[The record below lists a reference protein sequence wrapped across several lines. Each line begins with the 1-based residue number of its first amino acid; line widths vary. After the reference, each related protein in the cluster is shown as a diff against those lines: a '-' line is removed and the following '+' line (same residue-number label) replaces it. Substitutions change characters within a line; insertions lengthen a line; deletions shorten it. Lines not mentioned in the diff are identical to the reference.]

1 MRRLLIALIVVA
13 LAAGGFGLGYIV
25 GTRADR
31 TEVPDVV
38 GLGTQN
44 GGQAAARRE
53 FAAAGLRLGRVGRK
67 VCASDED
74 GLVVQQ
80 NPPAGTIVS
89 KGSTVN
95 VAIGDDGTHI
105 IGIVRYRYAR
115 AVPPWRAAAGGT
127 ATLPLGPVC
136 SRR

>member
-1 MRRLLIALIVVA
+1 MRRLLVGLVVVA

-25 GTRADR
+25 GTRAGR
-31 TEVPDVV
+31 TEVPDVL

-53 FAAAGLRLGRVGRK
+53 FAAAGLRLGRVGRML
-67 VCASDED
+67 CASDEN

-95 VAIGDDGTHI
+95 VAIGNDGTHI
-105 IGIVRYRYAR
+105 IGIFGTPEPCLPGVQQPAGQ
-115 AVPPWRAAAGGT
+115 PP
-127 ATLPLGPVC
+127 
-136 SRR
+136 SN